1 MTGAEVVLKALERE
15 GVEVIFGHPGGAIM
29 PIYDALYDFPSL
41 KHVLVRHEQ
50 AGAHAADAYYRA
62 SGRVGV
68 CFATSGPG
76 ATNLV
81 TGLATA
87 HMDSSAM
94 VAITGNVPTFLIGTD
109 AFQEA
114 DVYGITGPVT
124 KHNYL
129 VKDINDLPAIIKE
142 AFHIA
147 KTGRPGP
154 VLIDIPKD
162 LQIGEFTGS
171 FDVEL
176 DLPGYKPTVKGHAG
190 QIKKA
195 AEAIK
200 NAMRPVM
207 MVGGGAQAASKEVI
221 SFAEKTGIPVITTL
235 MGIGAYPNGLDGAL
249 GMPGMHGTV
258 TANRA
263 ITECDLILGAG
274 LRFDDRVTG
283 KVDTFAKQA
292 TIVHIDIDPAEI
304 SKLVHAHVPVV
315 GDLCDVLPKLEGK
328 LDKLE
333 LSDWWEQLGQWKRDY
348 PERYRTDQPLGSQEV
363 IDMLHEATN
372 GDCIV
377 TTEVGQHQMFAARLF
392 PTNEPRTWLS
402 SGGLG
407 TMGFGLPAAIGA
419 AFARPGETV
428 VCVAGDGSVQ
438 MNIQELAT
446 IYKHQLPI
454 VIAICNNGVLGM
466 VRQWQEMFHDQ
477 RYSEVYLADSNPDFA
492 KLAEAYGITG
502 HNVFDREAA
511 KALIPEVLESG
522 KPTLINFVVY
532 ESEKVFPMIP
542 SGAGVSDMMVGDQE
556 PEFDW
561 DEDIYSVKDV
571 LERKEKEM
579 ENA

>member
-1 MTGAEVVLKALERE
+1 MNGAAALLEALTRE
-15 GVEVIFGHPGGAIM
+15 GVHTVFGHPGGAIM
-29 PIYDALYDFPSL
+29 PTYDALYDSPI

-87 HMDSSAM
+87 HMDSSAV
-94 VAITGNVPTFLIGTD
+94 VAVTGNVPSSLIGTD

-114 DVYGITGPVT
+114 DVYGITGPIT

-129 VKDINDLPAIIKE
+129 VKEVNDIPKVVKE

-147 KTGRPGP
+147 STGRPGP

-162 LQIGEFTGS
+162 IQQAEFTGH
-171 FDVEL
+171 FNHEV
-176 DLPGYKPTVKGHAG
+176 DLPGYKPTVTGHKG
-190 QIKKA
+190 QIKRAAKAIKA
-195 AEAIK
+195 AKKPI
-200 NAMRPVM
+200 M
-207 MVGGGAQAASKEVI
+207 MVGGGGQVASQVVADFASK
-221 SFAEKTGIPVITTL
+221 TNIPVITTL
-235 MGIGAYPNGLDGAL
+235 MGIGAYPAGMENAL

-263 ITECDLILGAG
+263 ITHCDLIIGAG

-283 KVDTFAKQA
+283 KISRFAPNA

-304 SKLVHAHVPVV
+304 SKLVKAHVPVV
-315 GDLCDVLPKLEGK
+315 GDLRDVLPRLGEL
-328 LDKLE
+328 LDE
-333 LSDWWEQLGQWKRDY
+333 LDIPEWWETLREWKGMY
-348 PERYRTDQPLGSQEV
+348 YERYKKEKPLVSQEV
-363 IDMLHEATN
+363 IQMLQRETG
-372 GDCIV
+372 GDCVV

-392 PTNEPRTWLS
+392 PTNKPRTWLT

-419 AFARPGETV
+419 AFARPGEQV

-454 VIAICNNGVLGM
+454 IIAICNNGMLGM
-466 VRQWQEMFHDQ
+466 VRQWQEMFHAQ
-477 RYSEVYLADSNPDFA
+477 RYSEVFLADSNPDFA
-492 KLAEAYGITG
+492 KLAEAYGIDG
-502 HNVFDREAA
+502 YNIFDREEAA
-511 KALIPEVLESG
+511 RLIPEVLAKG
-522 KPTLINFVVY
+522 KPAVMNFVVY
-532 ESEKVFPMIP
+532 EAEKVFPMIP
-542 SGAGVSDMMVGDQE
+542 AGAGVDQMLLGDQD
-556 PEFDW
+556 PE
-561 DEDIYSVKDV
+561 E
-571 LERKEKEM
+571 LEEVR
-579 ENA
+579 A

>member
-1 MTGAEVVLKALERE
+1 MNGAAAVLKALERQ
-15 GVEVIFGHPGGAIM
+15 GVTIVFGHPGGAIM
-29 PIYDALYDFPSL
+29 PVYDALYDSPIR
-41 KHVLVRHEQ
+41 HILVRHEQ
-50 AGAHAADAYYRA
+50 AGAHAADAFYRA

-87 HMDSSAM
+87 HMDSSAV
-94 VAITGNVPTFLIGTD
+94 VAITGNVPRALIGTD

-114 DVYGITGPVT
+114 DVTGITLPIT

-129 VKDINDLPAIIKE
+129 VQDVDEIPRVVAE

-147 KTGRPGP
+147 RTGRPGP

-162 LQIGEFTGS
+162 VQQAPFTGS
-171 FDVEL
+171 FDVEI
-176 DLPGYKPTVKGHAG
+176 DLPGYRPTLVGHAR
-190 QIKKA
+190 QIKRA
-195 AEAIK
+195 ADVIRTAQ
-200 NAMRPVM
+200 RPVLI
-207 MVGGGAQAASKEVI
+207 VGGGGQVAAEEVAR
-221 SFAEKTGIPVITTL
+221 FAEVTGMPVITTL
-235 MGIGAYPNGLDGAL
+235 MGIGAYPAGAAQAL

-263 ITECDLILGAG
+263 ITHCDLIVGAG
-274 LRFDDRVTG
+274 IRFDDRVTG
-283 KVDTFAKQA
+283 KISRFAPNA
-292 TIVHIDIDPAEI
+292 TVVHIDVDPAEI
-304 SKLVHAHVPVV
+304 SKLVKAHVPVV
-315 GDLCDVLPKLEGK
+315 GDLRDVLPRLTELLGPLG
-328 LDKLE
+328 LDA
-333 LSDWWEQLGQWKRDY
+333 WWEQLRAWRTMY
-348 PERYRTDQPLGSQEV
+348 PERFKTDKPLVSQEV
-363 IDMLHEATN
+363 IQMLERATG
-372 GDCIV
+372 GDCVV

-392 PTNEPRTWLS
+392 PTSRPRTWIS

-454 VIAICNNGVLGM
+454 VIAILNNGMLGM
-466 VRQWQEMFHDQ
+466 VRQWQEMFHAQ

-492 KLAEAYGITG
+492 KLADAYGIEG
-502 HNVFDREAA
+502 HNVFDRERAAELIPLAVAA
-511 KALIPEVLESG
+511 KKPVL
-522 KPTLINFVVY
+522 LNFVVY

-542 SGAGVSDMMVGDQE
+542 AGAVVDEMILGDQE
-556 PEFDW
+556 PE
-561 DEDIYSVKDV
+561 EGTGVAQAV
-571 LERKEKEM
+571 T
-579 ENA
+579 A

>member
-1 MTGAEVVLKALERE
+1 MNGAAAVLKALERQ
-15 GVEVIFGHPGGAIM
+15 GVTIVFGHPGGAIM
-29 PIYDALYDFPSL
+29 PVYDALYDSPI

-94 VAITGNVPTFLIGTD
+94 VAITGNVPSALIGTD

-114 DVYGITGPVT
+114 DVTGITLPVT

-129 VKDINDLPAIIKE
+129 VQHVDDIPRVIAE

-147 KTGRPGP
+147 RTGRPGP
-154 VLIDIPKD
+154 VLVDIPKD
-162 LQIGEFTGS
+162 IQMMEFTGT
-171 FDVEL
+171 FDVEI
-176 DLPGYKPTVKGHAG
+176 DLPGYRPTVVGHAR
-190 QIKKA
+190 QIKRA
-195 AEAIK
+195 AEAI
-200 NAMRPVM
+200 AAAQRPVL
-207 MVGGGAQAASKEVI
+207 MVGGGGQVAADEVMA
-221 SFAEKTGIPVITTL
+221 FAEATGIPVITTL
-235 MGIGAYPNGLDGAL
+235 MGIGAYPAGAGQAL

-263 ITECDLILGAG
+263 ITHCDLIVGAG

-283 KVDTFAKQA
+283 KISRFAPNA
-292 TIVHIDIDPAEI
+292 TIVHIDVDPAEI
-304 SKLVHAHVPVV
+304 SKLVKAHVPVV
-315 GDLCDVLPKLEGK
+315 GDLRDVLPRLTELLGR
-328 LDKLE
+328 LE
-333 LSDWWEQLGQWKRDY
+333 LDDWWQQLRTWRDMY
-348 PERYRTDQPLGSQEV
+348 PERFKTDKPLVSQEV
-363 IDMLHEATN
+363 IQMLERATA
-372 GDCIV
+372 GDCVV

-392 PTNEPRTWLS
+392 PTSRPRTWIS

-419 AFARPGETV
+419 SFARPGETV
-428 VCVAGDGSVQ
+428 VCVAGDGSIQ

-454 VIAICNNGVLGM
+454 VIAICNNGMLGM
-466 VRQWQEMFHDQ
+466 VRQWQEMFHAE

-492 KLAEAYGITG
+492 KLAEAYGIEG
-502 HNVFDREAA
+502 HNVFDRETAA
-511 KALIPEVLESG
+511 RIIPEAIAKK
-522 KPTLINFVVY
+522 KPVLINFVVY

-542 SGAGVSDMMVGDQE
+542 AGAGIDEMVIGDQE
-556 PEFDW
+556 P
-561 DEDIYSVKDV
+561 DEGDGVA
-571 LERKEKEM
+571 EKVGV
-579 ENA
+579 

>member
-1 MTGAEVVLKALERE
+1 MNGAAALLQALERQ
-15 GVEVIFGHPGGAIM
+15 GVGVAFGHPGGAIM
-29 PIYDALYDFPSL
+29 PIYDALYDSPI

-62 SGRVGV
+62 SGKAGV

-76 ATNLV
+76 ATNLI

-87 HMDSSAM
+87 QMDSSAV
-94 VAITGNVPTFLIGTD
+94 VAITGNVARDLIGTD

-114 DVYGITGPVT
+114 DVYGITAPIT

-129 VKDINDLPAIIKE
+129 IQDVRDIPRVVAE

-147 KTGRPGP
+147 TTGRPGP

-162 LQIGEFTGS
+162 VQLAA
-171 FDVEL
+171 FDGDFEVEI
-176 DLPGYKPTVKGHAG
+176 DLPGYKPTVHGHAG
-190 QIKKA
+190 QIRKA
-195 AEAIK
+195 AEAIMAAK
-200 NAMRPVM
+200 KPVM
-207 MVGGGAQAASKEVI
+207 MVGGGSQSAADEVNA
-221 SFAEKTGIPVITTL
+221 FVAATGIPVITTL
-235 MGIGAYPNGLDGAL
+235 MGIGAFPAGADEAL

-263 ITECDLILGAG
+263 ITNSDLIIGAG

-283 KVDTFAKQA
+283 KISRFAPNA

-304 SKLVHAHVPVV
+304 SKLVKAHVPVV
-315 GDLCDVLPKLEGK
+315 GDLRDVLPRLQA
-328 LDKLE
+328 E
-333 LSDWWEQLGQWKRDY
+333 LQPLQVDDWWETLKDWRDSY
-348 PERYRTDQPLGSQEV
+348 PERYKTDKPLVSQEV
-363 IDMLHEATN
+363 IQMLQQATN

-392 PTNEPRTWLS
+392 PTSKPRSFIT

-419 AFARPGETV
+419 AMARPGEQV

-446 IYKHQLPI
+446 IFKQQLPI

-466 VRQWQEMFHDQ
+466 VRQWQEMFHSQ
-477 RYSEVYLADSNPDFA
+477 RYSEIYLADSNPDFA
-492 KLAEAYGITG
+492 KLAEAYGIDSY
-502 HNVFDREAA
+502 NVFDRDEARTVID
-511 KALIPEVLESG
+511 KVLGTG
-522 KPTLINFVVY
+522 KPALVNFVVY

-542 SGAGVSDMMVGDQE
+542 AGAGLDEMIIGDQE
-556 PEFDW
+556 EEVAATPA
-561 DEDIYSVKDV
+561 KDKGV
-571 LERKEKEM
+571 P
-579 ENA
+579 A

>member
-1 MTGAEVVLKALERE
+1 MLKALERQ
-15 GVEVIFGHPGGAIM
+15 GVTTVFGHPGGAIM
-29 PIYDALYDFPSL
+29 PIYDALYDSPIQ
-41 KHVLVRHEQ
+41 HVLVRHEQ

-87 HMDSSAM
+87 YMDSSAV
-94 VAITGNVPTFLIGTD
+94 VAVTGNVPLSLIGTD

-114 DVYGITGPVT
+114 DVTGVTLPVT

-129 VKDINDLPAIIKE
+129 VKDVRDLPRVLAE

-147 KTGRPGP
+147 RSGRPGP
-154 VLIDIPKD
+154 VLVDVPKD
-162 LQIGEFTGS
+162 IQQAAFEGD
-171 FDVEL
+171 FDVEI
-176 DLPGYKPTVKGHAG
+176 DLPGYRPTVIGNAR
-190 QIKKA
+190 QIRRA
-195 AEAIK
+195 AEAIE
-200 NAMRPVM
+200 AAERPVL
-207 MVGGGAQAASKEVI
+207 MVGGGAQVAAEEVEA
-221 SFAEKTGIPVITTL
+221 FTRLTGIPVITTL
-235 MGIGAYPNGLDGAL
+235 MGIGAYPGGAPQSL

-263 ITECDLILGAG
+263 ISHCDLIVGAG

-283 KVDTFAKQA
+283 KLSRFAPNA

-304 SKLVHAHVPVV
+304 SKLVKAHVPVV
-315 GDLCDVLPKLEGK
+315 GDLRDVLPRLTELLGP
-328 LDKLE
+328 LDLG
-333 LSDWWEQLGQWKRDY
+333 DWWAQLDAWKASY
-348 PERYRTDQPLGSQEV
+348 PERYKTDKPLVSQEV
-363 IDMLHEATN
+363 IALLARETG

-392 PTNEPRTWLS
+392 PTNRPRTWIS

-428 VCVAGDGSVQ
+428 VCVAGDGSIQ

-446 IYKHQLPI
+446 VYKHQLPI
-454 VIAICNNGVLGM
+454 VIAITNNGMLGM
-466 VRQWQEMFHDQ
+466 VRQWQEMFHAQ

-492 KLAEAYGITG
+492 KLAEAYGIDG
-502 HNVFDREAA
+502 YNVFDRETAA
-511 KALIPEVLESG
+511 KLVPEVLARK
-522 KPTLINFVVY
+522 KPALINFVVY
-532 ESEKVFPMIP
+532 ESEKVFPMVP
-542 SGAGVSDMMVGDQE
+542 AGAGVDEMIIGDQE
-556 PEFDW
+556 A
-561 DEDIYSVKDV
+561 DEAEGVS
-571 LERKEKEM
+571 
-579 ENA
+579 A